1 MLSSDGSDHGD
12 SNDSSRVTSVHTGIY
27 PIVSA
32 GARRHNSGK
41 FLAVQ
46 WVRQVGWGLMK
57 KLLPLLMVLM
67 VSLAARGQESLGD
80 AARKSRSA
88 KRPQATVRLEGQAIV
103 LPSTEPAVSEQEQ
116 TKRENELGPDSK
128 ATPDGK
134 AAKSPAEQVQQKAD
148 DWKKKID
155 SQKQEI
161 ATLQRELDI
170 VQREQRLRAAAY
182 YADAG
187 TQLRDSGRFAEES
200 RKQQEEIDSK
210 KQALDTAN
218 QKLADIQE
226 QARKAG
232 VPASS
237 SD

>member
-1 MLSSDGSDHGD
+1 MSAITAIP
-12 SNDSSRVTSVHTGIY
+12 RVTSVHTGVY

-32 GARRHNSGK
+32 GARHHNSAK

-46 WVRQVGWGLMK
+46 WLRQVSGALMK

-80 AARKSRSA
+80 VARKSRSA
-88 KRPQATVRLEGQAIV
+88 KRPQATVHLEGQAIV

-116 TKRENELGPDSK
+116 AKRENELGPDSK
-128 ATPDGK
+128 AAADGK
-134 AAKSPAEQVQQKAD
+134 TAKSAAEQAQQKAD

-155 SQKQEI
+155 GQKQEI
-161 ATLQRELDI
+161 VTLQRELDV

-200 RKQQEEIDSK
+200 RKEQEEIDAK
-210 KQALDTAN
+210 KQALDAAN

-232 VPASS
+232 APAASS
-237 SD
+237 D